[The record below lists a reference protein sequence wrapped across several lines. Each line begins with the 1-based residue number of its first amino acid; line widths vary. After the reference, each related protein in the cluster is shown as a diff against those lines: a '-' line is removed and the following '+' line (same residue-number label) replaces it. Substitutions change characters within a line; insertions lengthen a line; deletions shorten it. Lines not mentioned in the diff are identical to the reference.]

1 METAKDTNYSIDHW
15 FDGFSQNHRFQII
28 QTGSSMHIIY
38 NSHGSV
44 DVLIQHIRKTGN
56 MDGFSLG
63 QKCDPCTSSVMS
75 TFIPD
80 PRPPE
85 ERSNIGITVSITP
98 QVSVIHH
105 IQ

>member
-28 QTGSSMHIIY
+28 QTGSSTHVIY
-38 NSHGSV
+38 NSRGSV
-44 DVLIQHIRKTGN
+44 DALIQHIHETGN

-63 QKCDPCTSSVMS
+63 QKRDPCTSFCKKVMS

-80 PRPPE
+80 PQPPE

-98 QVSVIHH
+98 RSQ
-105 IQ
+105 